1 MGLHVF
7 IKKPLYSD
15 LSAGSEIEKVSLTDL
30 VPPVIGD
37 AAEEK
42 LKDVRERRTMEIAW
56 GGQLLSLHPSRAL
69 PISFSPSDHSLDNLN
84 FIAVLHM

>member
-1 MGLHVF
+1 MALLKVGLHVF

-56 GGQLLSLHPSRAL
+56 GGQLLSLHWQL
-69 PISFSPSDHSLDNLN
+69 
-84 FIAVLHM
+84 

>member
-1 MGLHVF
+1 MSLVKISLLALLKVGLHVF

-56 GGQLLSLHPSRAL
+56 GGQLLSLHWQL
-69 PISFSPSDHSLDNLN
+69 
-84 FIAVLHM
+84 